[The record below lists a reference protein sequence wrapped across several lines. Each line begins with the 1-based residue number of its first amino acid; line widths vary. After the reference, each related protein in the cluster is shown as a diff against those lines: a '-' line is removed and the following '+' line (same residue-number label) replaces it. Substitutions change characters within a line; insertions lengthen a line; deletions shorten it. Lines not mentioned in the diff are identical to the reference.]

1 MYQNSSSSSSGKRY
15 GINMPMPFIHSVH
28 VMFFIVGLNIVEVAH
43 DNQPVV
49 KKYVTDELN
58 LLNSYD
64 TWHGK

>member
-1 MYQNSSSSSSGKRY
+1 MYL
-15 GINMPMPFIHSVH
+15 MPF
-28 VMFFIVGLNIVEVAH
+28 MFFIVGLNIVEVAH

>member
-1 MYQNSSSSSSGKRY
+1 
-15 GINMPMPFIHSVH
+15 
-28 VMFFIVGLNIVEVAH
+28 MFFIVGLNIVDIVEVAH

-49 KKYVTDELN
+49 KNYVTDELN

>member
-1 MYQNSSSSSSGKRY
+1 
-15 GINMPMPFIHSVH
+15 MPMPFIHSVH